1 MPKTTAPLDKM
12 VRQLARNRADKV
24 RQAFADNPSNRYSV
38 MKQME
43 DDLIGELT
51 PMLTKTWKPS
61 MRRGP
66 RGLKDIFSS
75 GRFKNQ
81 LETGE
86 TAGMYDPFGR
96 RALSD
101 EYFYDLGTDPDWE
114 KYGDNLHVSNA
125 EREKYGYLKRPKK
138 VDGEDDVDFYG
149 EYDIRFRPGVR
160 KHMTVTNGDSFDNWH
175 SGHIFHSTPIV
186 PDDPETYVNWVA
198 APENFDTN
206 FEGNPN
212 WADEE
217 LFGKV
222 LHDLKT
228 YHRPTFRIRN
238 APYIEA
244 QYHGQL
250 TVDDIESI
258 TPAWTP
264 KPTDDIMTQAD
275 EYGFKVIDPATGK
288 CIYNCR

>member
-1 MPKTTAPLDKM
+1 MPKLKPLDN
-12 VRQLARNRADKV
+12 VIRQLARSRADKV

-66 RGLKDIFSS
+66 RGLRDIFSS

-86 TAGMYDPFGR
+86 TAGMYAPVTR

-101 EYFYDLGTDPDWE
+101 EYFYDISPANDAG
-114 KYGDNLHVSNA
+114 
-125 EREKYGYLKRPKK
+125 REKYGYLKRPKK
-138 VDGEDDVDFYG
+138 ADDEDDVRHYG
-149 EYDIRFRPGVR
+149 IYDIRFRPSVR
-160 KHMTVTNGDSFDNWH
+160 KRMTVTNGDSFDNYNM
-175 SGHIFHSTPIV
+175 GNVLHSTPIV
-186 PDDPETYVNWVA
+186 PGDPETYINWVA
-198 APENFDTN
+198 APENFDIK
-206 FEGNPN
+206 FDGNPKR
-212 WADEE
+212 ASEDT
-217 LFGKV
+217 FSYV
-222 LHDLKT
+222 LNDLKT
-228 YHRPTFRIRN
+228 YKRPTFRPRN
-238 APYIEA
+238 AGYIEA
-244 QYHGQL
+244 QYHGPL
-250 TVDDIESI
+250 TLDDIESI

-264 KPTDDIMTQAD
+264 RPSDDIITQAD

>member
-1 MPKTTAPLDKM
+1 MMPKTTAPLDKM
-12 VRQLARNRADKV
+12 VRYLARNRADKV

-66 RGLKDIFSS
+66 RGLQDILEG

-81 LETGE
+81 LVTNE
-86 TAGMYDPFGR
+86 TAGMYDPAGR

-101 EYFYDLGTDPDWE
+101 EYFYDLGPDPDFE
-114 KYGDNLHVSNA
+114 KFGDNLHVSNA
-125 EREKYGYLKRPKK
+125 EREKYGYLKRPKN
-138 VDGEDDVDFYG
+138 VDGDDDVDFYG
-149 EYDIRFRPGVR
+149 GYDIRFKPRAR
-160 KHMTVTNGDSFDNWH
+160 KHMTVTNGDSFDNWR
-175 SGHIFHSTPIV
+175 SGRFFHGTPIV
-186 PDDPETYVNWVA
+186 PSDPETYINWVA

-206 FEGNPN
+206 FDGNPN

-222 LHDLKT
+222 LDDLKT
-228 YHRPTFRIRN
+228 YHRPTFRFRN

-244 QYHGQL
+244 QYHGPL
-250 TVDDIESI
+250 TVDDIQSIGSYPFVEPWLREESMKHGI
-258 TPAWTP
+258 PIL
-264 KPTDDIMTQAD
+264 DR
-275 EYGFKVIDPATGK
+275 ETGK
-288 CIYNCR
+288 CIYNCK

>member
-1 MPKTTAPLDKM
+1 MPKVAPLDN
-12 VRQLARNRADKV
+12 VIRQLARARADKV
-24 RQAFADNPSNRYSV
+24 RQAFADNPSNRYRV

-61 MRRGP
+61 MRRGY
-66 RGLKDIFSS
+66 RGMRGIFSS

-81 LETGE
+81 FETVESG
-86 TAGMYDPFGR
+86 GKYDPVGR

-101 EYFYDLGTDPDWE
+101 EYFYDMSPADDAG
-114 KYGDNLHVSNA
+114 
-125 EREKYGYLKRPKK
+125 REKYGYLKRPKK
-138 VDGEDDVDFYG
+138 LHDEDDAHFYG
-149 EYDIRFRPGVR
+149 EYDIRFKPDVR
-160 KHMTVTNGDSFDNWH
+160 KRMTVTNSDSFDNFN
-175 SGHIFHSTPIV
+175 SGYILHGTPIA
-186 PDDPETYVNWVA
+186 PYDPETYINWVA

-206 FEGNPN
+206 FDGNPN
-212 WADEE
+212 WANEE
-217 LFGKV
+217 MFGKV

-228 YHRPTFRIRN
+228 YQRPTPRFRSAR
-238 APYIEA
+238 YIEA
-244 QYHGQL
+244 QYHGPL
-250 TVDDIESI
+250 TIDDIESI